1 MMPNRIYANTRT
13 CFISMCCILLSVGCL
28 YTSCSRTGD
37 KVSTS
42 LAQVEELLWHH
53 PDSALSILK
62 SIPNPELLVNQEQ
75 ADYALLLTLTQYRCN
90 IPIPSD
96 SLINIAAHYYNK
108 KNNLNKKGEIYYIKG
123 AIAQESFN
131 DIPQALTAYKKAES
145 LIPQIKNK
153 QFVSRIYSSLGF
165 INNKAHHYQLAKEYY
180 KKALRINSQIGNIN
194 SKISNFI
201 NLSSIYYHLNQVDST
216 DWCINQLIQIADSTL
231 DLRLKAKAYHN
242 IAIRKRSEAKYEE
255 AEKYFLQALRISTPA
270 SFPYKT
276 LVSLGKLYGVTNRK
290 EEAEQLLRKALRTA
304 DLSSQASVYDYLY
317 KEAIAAENY
326 QKATEYA
333 VQYIA
338 ITDSIQS
345 RNLYKEVLGIQKEY
359 DRMELLYQNSE
370 LKNRWLFTV
379 IITIFVLLG
388 IAYGF
393 RRYKKKMQMKT
404 GSLKQEISLLQE
416 RLMQEKAF
424 YESKNNLFEGQR
436 RALQSRLHTDT
447 TLQKNEQE
455 ILENQINRLA
465 VEQAQSQ
472 KTYREQTEALL
483 QRINALEQKNK
494 ESEGIGNQFKL
505 LYGTDTPLL
514 NPTDIKALQTAQQLI
529 QNLTYL
535 PCTDRSLLMHWLNLS
550 RNGFA
555 AELERTYPLLKE
567 HYLDI
572 CYFTALGLSI
582 DEIAQVLDVNM
593 RTIERYMSQI
603 CIEIKFPQ
611 HGKKGFLAF
620 INAQLSLK

>member
-1 MMPNRIYANTRT
+1 MPNRIYANTRT
-13 CFISMCCILLSVGCL
+13 CFISIYCILLFAGCL
-28 YTSCSRTGD
+28 YTSCSGTGD
-37 KVSTS
+37 KVSTC

-108 KNNLNKKGEIYYIKG
+108 KNDLNKKGEIYYMKG
-123 AIAQESFN
+123 AIAEESFN
-131 DIPQALTAYKKAES
+131 DTPQALIAYKEAEN
-145 LIPQIKNK
+145 LIPQIENK
-153 QFVSRIYSSLGF
+153 QFVSRIYSSLGY
-165 INNKAHHYQLAKEYY
+165 INNKAYHYQLAKEYY
-180 KKALRINSQIGNIN
+180 KKALQVNREIKNRDSE
-194 SKISNFI
+194 ISNFI
-201 NLSSIYYHLNQVDST
+201 NLSSIYHDLSQVDST
-216 DWCINQLIQIADSTL
+216 SWCINQLIQIADSTPN
-231 DLRLKAKAYHN
+231 LRLQAKAYHN
-242 IAIRKRSEAKYEE
+242 IALQRRSEAKYEE
-255 AEKYFLQALRISTPA
+255 AEKYFLQALRVSTPS

-276 LVSLGKLYGVTNRK
+276 LVSLGKLYAETNRK
-290 EEAEQLLRKALRTA
+290 EEADQLFRKALCTA
-304 DLSSQASVYDYLY
+304 DMSSQASIYDYLY

-345 RNLYKEVLGIQKEY
+345 QNLYKEVLRIQKEY

-370 LKNRWLFTV
+370 LKNRWLLTVFIAIFT
-379 IITIFVLLG
+379 ITG
-388 IAYGF
+388 ITYGF
-393 RRYKKKMQMKT
+393 KRYQKKMRMKT
-404 GSLKQEISLLQE
+404 GSLQHEISLLQE
-416 RLMQEKAF
+416 RFIQAKAF
-424 YESKNNLFEGQR
+424 FENKSNQFEEQKK
-436 RALQSRLHTDT
+436 ALQARLDTDT
-447 TLQKNEQE
+447 TLQKNEQK
-455 ILENQINRLA
+455 ILEHQINRLVA
-465 VEQAQSQ
+465 EQAQSQ
-472 KTYREQTEALL
+472 KTYQEQTEALL
-483 QRINALEQKNK
+483 QKMNALEQKNK

-505 LYGTDTPLL
+505 LYGTNSTLL
-514 NPTDIKALQTAQQLI
+514 NPTDVKALQTAQQLI
-529 QNLTYL
+529 QSLTYQ
-535 PCTDRSLLMHWLNLS
+535 PCTDRPLLKHWLNLS

-555 AELERTYPLLKE
+555 AELERIHPLLKE

-582 DEIAQVLDVNM
+582 DEIAQILDVNI

-611 HGKKGFLAF
+611 HGKKGFLSF

>member
-1 MMPNRIYANTRT
+1 MMPNRIYATSRT
-13 CFISMCCILLSVGCL
+13 CFIGICCVFLFAGCL
-28 YTSCSRTGD
+28 YTSCSGTGD

-96 SLINIAAHYYNK
+96 SLINIAANYYNK
-108 KNNLNKKGEIYYIKG
+108 KNNLNKKGEIYYMKG

-131 DIPQALTAYKKAES
+131 DIPQALIAYKEAEL

-153 QFVSRIYSSLGF
+153 QFVSRIYSSLGY
-165 INNKAHHYQLAKEYY
+165 INNKAYHYQLAKEYY
-180 KKALRINSQIGNIN
+180 KKALRVNREIGNI
-194 SKISNFI
+194 SSEISSFV
-201 NLSSIYYHLNQVDST
+201 NLSGIYYDLSQVDST
-216 DWCINQLIQIADSTL
+216 DWCINQLIQIADSTP
-231 DLRLKAKAYHN
+231 DLRLQAKAYHN
-242 IAIRKRSEAKYEE
+242 IALRKRSEAKYEE
-255 AEKYFLQALRISTPA
+255 AEKYFLQALRVSPPS

-276 LVSLGKLYGVTNRK
+276 LAGLGKLYADTNRK
-290 EEAEQLLRKALRTA
+290 EEADQLFRKALRTA
-304 DLSSQASVYDYLY
+304 DLSSQASIYDYLY
-317 KEAIAAENY
+317 KEAIATENY

-345 RNLYKEVLGIQKEY
+345 RNLYKEVLRIQKEY
-359 DRMELLYQNSE
+359 DQMELLYQNSE

-379 IITIFVLLG
+379 IIAIFTIIG
-388 IAYGF
+388 ITYGF
-393 RRYKKKMQMKT
+393 RGYKRKMRLKT
-404 GSLKQEISLLQE
+404 SSLKQEISLLQE
-416 RLMQEKAF
+416 RLIQEKAF
-424 YESKNNLFEGQR
+424 FERKSNQLEAQKR
-436 RALQSRLHTDT
+436 VLQSRLHTDT
-447 TLQKNEQE
+447 KLQKNEQK
-455 ILENQINRLA
+455 ILENQINRLV
-465 VEQAQSQ
+465 VEQAQSEQ
-472 KTYREQTEALL
+472 TYREQTEALL

-494 ESEGIGNQFKL
+494 KSEGIGNQFKL

-514 NPTDIKALQTAQQLI
+514 NPTDIKALQAAQQLI

-555 AELERTYPLLKE
+555 AELEHTYPLLKE

-582 DEIAQVLDVNM
+582 DETAQILDVNT

>member
-1 MMPNRIYANTRT
+1 MIPNRIYATSRT
-13 CFISMCCILLSVGCL
+13 CFIGICCVFLSVGCL
-28 YTSCSRTGD
+28 YTSCSGTGD

-96 SLINIAAHYYNK
+96 SLINIAANYYNK
-108 KNNLNKKGEIYYIKG
+108 KNNLNKKGEIYYMKG

-131 DIPQALTAYKKAES
+131 DIPQALIAYKEAEL

-153 QFVSRIYSSLGF
+153 QFVSRIYSSLGY
-165 INNKAHHYQLAKEYY
+165 INNKAYHYQLAKEYY
-180 KKALRINSQIGNIN
+180 KKALRVNREIGNI
-194 SKISNFI
+194 SSEISSFV
-201 NLSSIYYHLNQVDST
+201 NLSGIYYDLSQVDST
-216 DWCINQLIQIADSTL
+216 DWCINQLIQIADSTP
-231 DLRLKAKAYHN
+231 DLRLQAKAYHN
-242 IAIRKRSEAKYEE
+242 IALRKRSEAKYEE
-255 AEKYFLQALRISTPA
+255 AEKYFLQALRVSPPS

-276 LVSLGKLYGVTNRK
+276 LAGLGKLYADTNRK
-290 EEAEQLLRKALRTA
+290 EEADQLFRKALRTA
-304 DLSSQASVYDYLY
+304 DLSSQASIYDYLY
-317 KEAIAAENY
+317 KEAIATENY

-345 RNLYKEVLGIQKEY
+345 RNLYKEVLRIQKEY
-359 DRMELLYQNSE
+359 DQMELLYQNSE

-379 IITIFVLLG
+379 IIAIFTIIV
-388 IAYGF
+388 ITYGF
-393 RRYKKKMQMKT
+393 RGYKRKMRLKT

-416 RLMQEKAF
+416 RLIQEKAF
-424 YESKNNLFEGQR
+424 FERKSNQLEAQKR
-436 RALQSRLHTDT
+436 VLQSRLHTDT
-447 TLQKNEQE
+447 KLQKNEQK
-455 ILENQINRLA
+455 ILENQINRLV
-465 VEQAQSQ
+465 VEQAQSEQ
-472 KTYREQTEALL
+472 TYREQTEALL

-494 ESEGIGNQFKL
+494 KSEGIGNQFKL

-514 NPTDIKALQTAQQLI
+514 NPTDIKALQAAQQLI

-555 AELERTYPLLKE
+555 TELERTYPLLKE

-582 DEIAQVLDVNM
+582 DEIAQILDVNI
-593 RTIERYMSQI
+593 RTVERYMSQI